1 MKTRIFSALAFVI
14 PCLSLAQPSFSN
26 YDTIPARYR
35 GYHYTEWYDQC
46 PAYNNGGVI
55 DSCSYE
61 IYTLGRYVGE
71 AYAKYEYTDHPIKI
85 KGLAAMVHN
94 ETRATNFPHPNPAM
108 AENYLYLLER
118 IDWVD
123 TVHPD
128 RLGYFRMRI
137 IDSVRFDTVKP
148 KIMVIEQAYPGIPPS
163 YAFVYEA
170 YFDKPITIDSIFYIH
185 GSFSHILN
193 HDTDVYTHWPF
204 DYTAVVPLKRWLS
217 CGDCCPRNGLCQP
230 EGQNRSLEYI
240 DRATIYDPGYPALD
254 TNEVWC
260 MGWHYDPNEPF
271 GLFFAIVDHYELK
284 LFSDSL
290 IMGTVEGSG
299 FYDENDTAVFQ
310 AIPNPGFVFYQWN
323 DGNMQNPRRLQLS
336 HDTSFS
342 AEFNSLGS
350 STPSDVTEAREG
362 DAFAGEGVA
371 FFADHA
377 VDVVDG
383 AEAGG
388 LGTDEATAPAVA
400 LAGQSTGGVLAGE
413 FLVGTVEVADF
424 AAAHAHVAGRAVL
437 VGTDVAPQFIH
448 EGLAEAH
455 DFGVALSNGV
465 EVGTAFTT
473 AEGQHGEAVFEDL
486 LEAEEF
492 QHADVHGLVEAE
504 TTLVGAESGVELH
517 AVAEVGAH
525 LAFVVDPGHA
535 EGEDAVGLYDALDD
549 LVGFKLGVFVVFLFD
564 GFENLADCLQILFF
578 TRMFGLQV
586 GHDFI
591 YFHVIQCFVL
601 NFLFF

>member
-336 HDTSFS
+336 HDTSFTAIFAEGVPYHLSLQTNNSIMGTVSGEGDYPSNSIVTIS
-342 AEFNSLGS
+342 ATPSSNAFLFSHWNDGNTNNPRTFTLSQDTSFTAIFTENWHHHVDLQSNNPQWGSVNGDGDYLAGSEVTIIATPKDSNYAFSHWNDYNTSNPRTFTITQDTSFTANFYKLLHINPVQQTYNFSIFPNPTSQTITLQHNDNGKHHVDIFDSKGLLVKSIDYSGS
-350 STPSDVTEAREG
+350 SIEIDLSSLPNGTYYIRLTYNG
-362 DAFAGEGVA
+362 MQGVRTIVK
-371 FFADHA
+371 H
-377 VDVVDG
+377 
-383 AEAGG
+383 
-388 LGTDEATAPAVA
+388 
-400 LAGQSTGGVLAGE
+400 
-413 FLVGTVEVADF
+413 
-424 AAAHAHVAGRAVL
+424 
-437 VGTDVAPQFIH
+437 
-448 EGLAEAH
+448 
-455 DFGVALSNGV
+455 
-465 EVGTAFTT
+465 
-473 AEGQHGEAVFEDL
+473 
-486 LEAEEF
+486 
-492 QHADVHGLVEAE
+492 
-504 TTLVGAESGVELH
+504 
-517 AVAEVGAH
+517 
-525 LAFVVDPGHA
+525 
-535 EGEDAVGLYDALDD
+535 
-549 LVGFKLGVFVVFLFD
+549 
-564 GFENLADCLQILFF
+564 
-578 TRMFGLQV
+578 
-586 GHDFI
+586 
-591 YFHVIQCFVL
+591 
-601 NFLFF
+601 